1 MKYKIV
7 YDRPGRIRVR
17 CGAGVFT
24 TEQGWGIA
32 DMIRNGAD
40 ADNVEV
46 WSRQREYSGKLP
58 NNKRQTVLSIL
69 DGIKRTSLPW
79 VNLGV
84 TIQKNKLMMI
94 SSQRQFFSLRDII

>member
-46 WSRQREYSGKLP
+46 CPVNGSILVNYP

-69 DGIKRTSLPW
+69 DGIKRTSLP
-79 VNLGV
+79 VGKPRGND
-84 TIQKNKLMMI
+84 TKKTN
-94 SSQRQFFSLRDII
+94 